1 MIAARS
7 VPIRIGRILR
17 EAPAVHVVYE
27 AVAVVVQPV
36 ARRLVRV
43 RPQIVPK
50 VRVRD
55 VHARIHDGDQNLAL
69 LALDLVPRLGQL
81 QARQVRLLAVERVV
95 RRGERTARYPGLRRC
110 GQAHAADTVDRL
122 RLGIDDARV
131 AGEGLRRIG
140 GLRAARI
147 GQRVDMAQRLGAR
160 RESAAPRQSV
170 QEREGLLKAR
180 HAMRRRGGAEGG
192 ACRLARRGRLRPG
205 GEPHI
210 EPAGKRLRLLCRLRQ
225 GRVCPKGRKRGQK
238 RPRKAP
244 KRPAQEP
251 PGAAQGPAR
260 MRTKHRRISHTRMR

>member
-1 MIAARS
+1 VTDARS

-17 EAPAVHVVYE
+17 EAPAVRVVHE

-36 ARRLVRV
+36 ARRLVRI

-55 VHARIHDGDQNLAL
+55 VHPRIHDGDQHLAV

-95 RRGERTARYPGLRRC
+95 RRGERAAGRPC
-110 GQAHAADTVDRL
+110 GQARAVDTVDGL

-131 AGEGLRRIG
+131 AGEGLRRLG

-160 RESAAPRQSV
+160 RERAALGQSV
-170 QEREGLLKAR
+170 QKRKSLLEAR

-192 ACRLARRGRLRPG
+192 ACRLARRGRLRLG

-210 EPAGKRLRLLCRLRQ
+210 EPAGKRLRLLRRLR
-225 GRVCPKGRKRGQK
+225 
-238 RPRKAP
+238 
-244 KRPAQEP
+244 
-251 PGAAQGPAR
+251 
-260 MRTKHRRISHTRMR
+260 